1 MKTFIFNLLTNERR
15 LAIIENKKVVEFLI
29 ERPEINK
36 IIGNV
41 YKGKIVNVL
50 PGMQAAFVDIG
61 LDKNGFLY
69 RDELVSYQQL
79 TEPDEEKKH
88 RSISQ
93 FVTVGQEIL
102 VQVTKEGFGKKGPR
116 LTEILSFPGKYIV
129 YLPNGGYVG
138 VSKRMESEDVR
149 EQWRKVGAELL
160 QNNEGMIIR
169 TVTEQLTKEKVAQE
183 LFFLRKL
190 WHDTWNKGKE
200 HKPPTLIYED
210 VSILEKIIRDFSFE
224 DVEEIVIDS
233 LKDYLFMKEMFEPY
247 PDLASRLT
255 YYRDKESVFSAYG
268 VESELDKAL
277 RKQVWLK
284 NGAYLV
290 IEQTEAL
297 TVIDVNTGKFTGKLD
312 LRDTIVKTNIE
323 AAKEIARQLRLRDIG
338 GIIIIDFIDMRHDED
353 RKAVIR
359 EFSQLLKRDRTK
371 TNLVGFTEL
380 GLVEMTRKK
389 VRHNLLD
396 SVSMPCPTCYGKGK
410 ILSDETVAHQIE
422 RTLREYKHI
431 EEEAVLIDVSPQVK
445 KQLIGDKGD
454 RLLTL
459 EEEVGFKLFVQPSLN
474 LPPEKFEIRH
484 FGKVEEIQSKLTK
497 M

>member
-15 LAIIENKKVVEFLI
+15 LAILENKKVVEFLI

-69 RDELVSYQQL
+69 RDELVSYQL
-79 TEPDEEKKH
+79 LDEPDEEKKQ

-116 LTEILSFPGKYIV
+116 LTEIVSFPGKYIV

-138 VSKRMESEDVR
+138 VSKRMETEEIR

-160 QNNEGMIIR
+160 QSNEGMIIR
-169 TVTEQLTKEKVAQE
+169 TVTEQLTEEKVAQE

-190 WHDTWNKGKE
+190 WTDTWNKGKG

-210 VSILEKIIRDFSFE
+210 VSILERIIRDFSFE

-233 LKDYLFMKEMFEPY
+233 LDEFLFMKEMFKPY
-247 PDLASRLT
+247 PELESRLT
-255 YYRDKESVFSAYG
+255 FYRESESVFSAYG
-268 VESELDKAL
+268 IESELDKAL

-338 GIIIIDFIDMRHDED
+338 GIIIIDFIDMRHNED

-359 EFSQLLKRDRTK
+359 EFNHLLKRDRTK
-371 TNLVGFTEL
+371 TNLIGFTEL

-422 RTLREYKHI
+422 RALREYKQV
-431 EEEAVLIDVSPQVK
+431 EEEAVLIEVSPQVR
-445 KQLIGDKGD
+445 KQLIGDKGE
-454 RLLTL
+454 RLTIL
-459 EEEVGFKLFVQPSLN
+459 EHELGFKLFVHPNEN
-474 LPPEKFEIRH
+474 LAPEKFEIRH
-484 FGKVEEIQSKLTK
+484 FGKVEDIQAKLAK